1 MDDLELVDDNLRVQI
16 QSDNA
21 SSHIAVGTRA
31 EYEQRGL
38 ITMQGWPPCS
48 PDLSLIKNI
57 WATLKRAI
65 FNRQLGPHRR
75 EEMNTAAMEE
85 WENLDQRVI
94 TSFIES
100 MPRRIDA
107 VIAANGGSTHY

>member
-1 MDDLELVDDNLRVQI
+1 
-16 QSDNA
+16 
-21 SSHIAVGTRA
+21 
-31 EYEQRGL
+31 
-38 ITMQGWPPCS
+38 MQGWPPCS
-48 PDLSLIKNI
+48 PDLSPIENI

-65 FNRQLGPHRR
+65 FNRQPRPHRR